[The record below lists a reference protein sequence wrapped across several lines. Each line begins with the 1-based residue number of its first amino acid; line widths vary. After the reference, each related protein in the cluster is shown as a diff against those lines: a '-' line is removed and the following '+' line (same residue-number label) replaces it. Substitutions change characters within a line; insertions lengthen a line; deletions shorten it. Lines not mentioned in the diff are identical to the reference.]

1 MLLRAA
7 AFAPITRHA
16 RKRLQSTASSDDPFA
31 ALGRRAVDVVAADG
45 AARLYVVPTP
55 LGEVADLTFR
65 AVAALARADVV
76 ACEDTRRAGDLFAR
90 LGIDRASRGAFVRHD
105 LQTAGAS
112 APRLV
117 DAMLRGDVV
126 ALVSD
131 AGTPAV
137 SDPGALL
144 VREAAARGVVV
155 RALPG
160 ACAATTALSASGFD
174 STNGFIFRGFVDG
187 RGRSAARRR
196 SLAAALASADDAPT
210 VLYESPKRV
219 RSLVA
224 ALDDLDGGT
233 SQRPLVVARELTK
246 THEELWRGVLGD
258 AAAWIDGG
266 GAGAAAAGGDPAASS
281 RSCSTRGPRRR
292 ATRTTSTLPRSPS
305 SRTSGAGL
313 AAAAAKA
320 AAAQLGL
327 RKSRVYQL
335 AASTPRGRP
344 NYNVA
349 FSEDRNRRLT
359 GRPSPS
365 RRPGPSTSS
374 RRASTGHG
382 AAAEALAAARA
393 RADALQSQWLA
404 NLPRHLPTSN
414 HWRKASALDDP
425 TSGVFWS
432 GSLHTPAVRAFMT
445 PTVVHRT
452 RSNALRKVRFP
463 VRTALYDVHPVENR
477 PRPHTA
483 PKYL

>member
-1 MLLRAA
+1 MRAIAFMLLRAA

-90 LGIDRASRGAFVRHD
+90 LGIDRESRGAFVRHD

-144 VREAAARGVVV
+144 VKEAAARGVVV

-174 STNGFIFRGFVDG
+174 STNGFIFRGFVEG

-233 SQRPLVVARELTK
+233 SQRPLLVARELTK

-266 GAGAAAAGGDPAASS
+266 GAGAAAPGGDPRGEFTLVLDARPAAPGDADDLDAAAVALVADL
-281 RSCSTRGPRRR
+281 RGK
-292 ATRTTSTLPRSPS
+292 
-305 SRTSGAGL
+305 GL
-313 AAAAAKA
+313 SAAAAAKA

-335 AASTPRGRP
+335 ALDAEG
-344 NYNVA
+344 
-349 FSEDRNRRLT
+349 
-359 GRPSPS
+359 
-365 RRPGPSTSS
+365 SS
-374 RRASTGHG
+374 
-382 AAAEALAAARA
+382 
-393 RADALQSQWLA
+393 
-404 NLPRHLPTSN
+404 
-414 HWRKASALDDP
+414 
-425 TSGVFWS
+425 
-432 GSLHTPAVRAFMT
+432 
-445 PTVVHRT
+445 
-452 RSNALRKVRFP
+452 
-463 VRTALYDVHPVENR
+463 
-477 PRPHTA
+477 
-483 PKYL
+483 

>member
-90 LGIDRASRGAFVRHD
+90 LGIDRESRGALVRHD

-144 VREAAARGVVV
+144 VKEAAARGVVV

-174 STNGFIFRGFVDG
+174 STNGFIFRGFVEG
-187 RGRSAARRR
+187 RGQSAARRR

-224 ALDDLDGGT
+224 ALDDLDGGA
-233 SQRPLVVARELTK
+233 SRRPLLVARELTK
-246 THEELWRGVLGD
+246 THEELWRGSLGGVGTGKQVPFVASPLSTGD
-258 AAAWIDGG
+258 AAPSRAACAPAEPTIRQPAMSSPMAATAGSPVAMKRG
-266 GAGAAAAGGDPAASS
+266 VPAKGMRAGAMAVPMAAPMSGARHSMVVSALV
-281 RSCSTRGPRRR
+281 TRGPPMRRE
-292 ATRTTSTLPRSPS
+292 
-305 SRTSGAGL
+305 
-313 AAAAAKA
+313 KA
-320 AAAQLGL
+320 AVKGAIKRICAL
-327 RKSRVYQL
+327 RPI
-335 AASTPRGRP
+335 TRP
-344 NYNVA
+344 TT
-349 FSEDRNRRLT
+349 RRLSCN
-359 GRPSPS
+359 G
-365 RRPGPSTSS
+365 
-374 RRASTGHG
+374 GHEKMRV
-382 AAAEALAAARA
+382 AA
-393 RADALQSQWLA
+393 
-404 NLPRHLPTSN
+404 T
-414 HWRKASALDDP
+414 
-425 TSGVFWS
+425 
-432 GSLHTPAVRAFMT
+432 
-445 PTVVHRT
+445 
-452 RSNALRKVRFP
+452 
-463 VRTALYDVHPVENR
+463 
-477 PRPHTA
+477 
-483 PKYL
+483 